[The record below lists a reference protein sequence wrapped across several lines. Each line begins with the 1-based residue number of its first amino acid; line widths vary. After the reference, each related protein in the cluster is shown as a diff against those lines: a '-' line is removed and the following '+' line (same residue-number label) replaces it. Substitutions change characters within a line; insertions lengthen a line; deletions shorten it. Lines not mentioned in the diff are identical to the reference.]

1 MIPKYRKLQLAFI
14 CLGLLCS
21 KSILAYDLAQAY
33 QDARTND
40 PTYLSELMQKNIA
53 KAQKTQARSL
63 ILPTVSVGASA
74 YRSSNDLFFAKN
86 ITKKHPGSLS
96 VYLNQPLMDLSSLTA
111 FKQVNIN
118 SSAAELKVEQAEQ
131 DLITRVIQ
139 TYFAALLAQGN
150 SSIAKAQETAA
161 ERQLKVAQR
170 NFDVGNS
177 TVIDKLEAQAAYHNA
192 HAELISATSA
202 QNNAFSALEDM
213 VGHAI
218 AEPLAPVVTPLHLK
232 MPIPDSQEKWV
243 ERARVEN
250 LAVRLARLSDESAQ
264 LEVRRRSQRYLP
276 VVNLVAS
283 QSWTHDNVNRND
295 NQYRKNS
302 RVGLELSMPI
312 FNGGLIGA
320 QINEA
325 RGLQVQSTQAI
336 RATEM
341 SVVQATRAA
350 YNQAVG
356 GLATIA
362 ALEAARQASSASV
375 KANSIGYNLGMRINI
390 DVLNAQ
396 STEARTQYNL
406 AQAQYNA
413 LIGNVNLKSAI
424 ASLSED
430 DIYYINDLLG
440 QSGARNQ
447 EAENINGALMGGLNK
462 QLAPMS
468 ETTTNLY

>member
-1 MIPKYRKLQLAFI
+1 MIFKHRIIQWALIYIGAF
-14 CLGLLCS
+14 CS
-21 KSILAYDLAQAY
+21 QNLLAYDLLQSY

-40 PTYLSELMQKNIA
+40 PTYLSALAQKDIV
-53 KAQKTQARSL
+53 KAQKSQARSL
-63 ILPTVSVGASA
+63 ILPKVSLAATA
-74 YRSSNDLFFAKN
+74 YRSSNELFLAKN
-86 ITKKHPGSLS
+86 SIKRHPANLS
-96 VYLNQPLMDLSSLTA
+96 VYFNQPLLDLSSLTA
-111 FKQVNIN
+111 FKQVDL
-118 SSAAELKVEQAEQ
+118 SSDATELKVEQAEQ

-150 SSIAKAQETAA
+150 SNIAQAQETAA
-161 ERQLKVAQR
+161 ARQLEVAQR

-177 TVIDKLEAQAAYHNA
+177 TVIDKLEAQAAYYNA
-192 HAELISATSA
+192 HAEFISATSA
-202 QNNAFSALEDM
+202 RSNAFSALEDM

-218 AEPLAPVVTPLHLK
+218 TEPLAPVVTPLHLK
-232 MPIPDSQEKWV
+232 MPIPDTQEKWV

-250 LAVRLARLSDESAQ
+250 LAIRLARLSDESAQ
-264 LEVRRRSQRYLP
+264 LEIRRRSQQYLP
-276 VVNLVAS
+276 VINLVAS
-283 QSWTHDNVNRND
+283 QSWAHDNINRDN
-295 NQYRKNS
+295 NQYKKS
-302 RVGLELSMPI
+302 SSVGLELAMPI
-312 FNGGLIGA
+312 FNGGLIHS
-320 QINEA
+320 QVNEA
-325 RGLQVQSTQAI
+325 QALQVQSLQTV

-356 GLATIA
+356 GLASIS

-424 ASLSED
+424 GALSEAD
-430 DIYYINDLLG
+430 VHYINNLLG
-440 QSGARNQ
+440 QSTANNQ
-447 EAENINGALMGGLNK
+447 ASEIIQDPPMGEVKK
-462 QLAPMS
+462 QMDSILD
-468 ETTTNLY
+468 TKL